1 MTVEQMSHFIA
12 EAQLQEAQRTAR
24 VRSKIYG
31 YTFDEEGTIVVV
43 PEEAR
48 VIQQIFSELNTITL
62 MSCSRILEEI
72 AKDFRTAESQVR
84 NRSGRL
90 WLPSMLLR
98 LSKNSTYAALEL
110 DSWGRYVKISNY
122 PPIVSESQFKT
133 TIKRLKR
140 EGLA

>member
-1 MTVEQMSHFIA
+1 MTVEQMSALIA

-31 YTFDEEGTIVVV
+31 YAFDLEGNIVIV
-43 PEEAR
+43 PEEAK
-48 VIQQIFSELNTITL
+48 VIEQIFAELNTITF

-98 LSKNSTYAALEL
+98 LATNSTYAALEL

-122 PPIVSESQFKT
+122 PPIVSESQFKNVM
-133 TIKRLKR
+133 KRLKR

>member
-1 MTVEQMSHFIA
+1 M
-12 EAQLQEAQRTAR
+12 
-24 VRSKIYG
+24 RSKIYG
-31 YTFDEEGTIVVV
+31 YAFDPEGDIVIV
-43 PEEAR
+43 PEEAK
-48 VIQQIFSELNTITL
+48 VIQQIFAELNTITF

-98 LSKNSTYAALEL
+98 LATNSTYAALEL

-122 PPIVSESQFKT
+122 PPIVSESQFKNVM
-133 TIKRLKR
+133 KRLKR